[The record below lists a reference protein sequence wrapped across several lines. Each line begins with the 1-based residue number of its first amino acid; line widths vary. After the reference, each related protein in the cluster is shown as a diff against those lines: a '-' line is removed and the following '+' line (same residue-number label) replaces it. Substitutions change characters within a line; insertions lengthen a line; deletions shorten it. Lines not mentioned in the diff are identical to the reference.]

1 LSSRSLLI
9 VFVNWNSEVI
19 LWRAFSLDLMLAVDI
34 MLDFVESLCVNYL
47 VFALLLLSRVLSMRS
62 AYSCSDREAIA
73 YDVSFWGFKLSFPVR
88 SVI

>member
-62 AYSCSDREAIA
+62 AYSWLDREAIA